1 MLGKHRGVEPAD
13 KSSALLATKWST
25 DQPWTHADERNLRE
39 RRENEQVEVALTPG
53 PKGEVAGVRDPPPK
67 PRCPQDHPAW
77 SRQLKVRSSLASEL
91 GRSTRSSL
99 HLDTNQAC
107 RRENA
112 SGRCGRR
119 RRRSNQM
126 ISCNG
131 IYKAKVRQG
140 NNHDVTDRMVK
151 GMPAVASKQGPTDLT
166 GKADLSGAMSCG
178 PLVRPWDTK
187 MSGLLPWSSVVVTWK
202 AGCGES
208 RTSGLEWGKDRE
220 VLPITTWGAAML
232 PGYPARL
239 EKEPQGHLA
248 GRLPYHKDSIASIPA
263 RRASECVSPGKCTRW
278 RVGLGFGG
286 RRV

>member
-1 MLGKHRGVEPAD
+1 
-13 KSSALLATKWST
+13 
-25 DQPWTHADERNLRE
+25 
-39 RRENEQVEVALTPG
+39 VEVANTPG
-53 PKGEVAGVRDPPPK
+53 PKGTVAGVRDPPPK

-77 SRQLKVRSSLASEL
+77 SRQLKVLSSFASEL
-91 GRSTRSSL
+91 GKSTRSSL
-99 HLDTNQAC
+99 HLSTNPDC

-140 NNHDVTDRMVK
+140 NNNDVTGRMVN
-151 GMPAVASKQGPTDLT
+151 GMPAVASKQGPTDHT
-166 GKADLSGAMSCG
+166 GKADLSGAMQRG

-187 MSGLLPWSSVVVTWK
+187 MSGLLPRSSVVVTWK

-220 VLPITTWGAAML
+220 VLPITTGEVAI
-232 PGYPARL
+232 PPCYPALPRSRGGSARSLSIRL
-239 EKEPQGHLA
+239 IV
-248 GRLPYHKDSIASIPA
+248 SVWPA
-263 RRASECVSPGKCTRW
+263 ATGQAMKLHRRKRVVSGQLS
-278 RVGLGFGG
+278 VVSGQ
-286 RRV
+286 

>member
-1 MLGKHRGVEPAD
+1 M
-13 KSSALLATKWST
+13 
-25 DQPWTHADERNLRE
+25 
-39 RRENEQVEVALTPG
+39 
-53 PKGEVAGVRDPPPK
+53 RDPPPK

-166 GKADLSGAMSCG
+166 GKAGLSGAMSGG

-187 MSGLLPWSSVVVTWK
+187 MSGLLPRSSVVVTWK

-220 VLPITTWGAAML
+220 VLPITTGRSVMTSC
-232 PGYPARL
+232 YP
-239 EKEPQGHLA
+239 
-248 GRLPYHKDSIASIPA
+248 
-263 RRASECVSPGKCTRW
+263 T
-278 RVGLGFGG
+278 
-286 RRV
+286 

>member
-1 MLGKHRGVEPAD
+1 MLGKHRGMEPAD

-77 SRQLKVRSSLASEL
+77 SRQLKVRSSLAVEP

-119 RRRSNQM
+119 RRRSSQT

-131 IYKAKVRQG
+131 ISRAKVRQG
-140 NNHDVTDRMVK
+140 NNHDVTDRMAK
-151 GMPAVASKQGPTDLT
+151 GMPAVASKRGPTDLT
-166 GKADLSGAMSCG
+166 GKADLSGAMHVVPWCVPG
-178 PLVRPWDTK
+178 TPKCLVC
-187 MSGLLPWSSVVVTWK
+187 SL
-202 AGCGES
+202 
-208 RTSGLEWGKDRE
+208 
-220 VLPITTWGAAML
+220 
-232 PGYPARL
+232 
-239 EKEPQGHLA
+239 
-248 GRLPYHKDSIASIPA
+248 
-263 RRASECVSPGKCTRW
+263 
-278 RVGLGFGG
+278 
-286 RRV
+286 